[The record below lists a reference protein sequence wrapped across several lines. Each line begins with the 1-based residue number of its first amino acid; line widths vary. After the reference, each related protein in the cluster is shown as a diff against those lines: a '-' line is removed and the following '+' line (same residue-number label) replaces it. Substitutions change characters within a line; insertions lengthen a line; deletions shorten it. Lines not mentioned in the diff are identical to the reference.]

1 MTNRVFL
8 TIARIFEGAGEAIS
22 TPSGVNVDLL
32 RSYGPRD
39 EHGIADL
46 YGNEISARRLGR

>member
-8 TIARIFEGAGEAIS
+8 TIARMFDGAGEAIR
-22 TPSGVNVDLL
+22 TPAGVNVDLL

-39 EHGIADL
+39 ENGMPDL
-46 YGNEISARRLGR
+46 YGNEIAVRRD

>member
-8 TIARIFEGAGEAIS
+8 TIARLLDGAGEAIS
-22 TPSGVNVDLL
+22 TPAGVNVDLL

-39 EHGIADL
+39 EHGIANL
-46 YGNEISARRLGR
+46 YGNEIAPRRTPY